1 MPNTK
6 SHRSRNDNSIL
17 SGEGISSIAGN
28 AVYIFGTQGFSFAI
42 RFVYAIALAHYLGPE
57 LYGFINYGISWY
69 FTFLSLTGFGIF
81 AILSREIGRDR
92 SSGAWITSLT
102 FTLRTPVTV
111 VAAVACGVFGWFI
124 ETRPEARVILI
135 IFSIALVGRSLALW
149 AEGVF
154 TAYEVSKF
162 SFRLQAVF
170 RTFEVI
176 AGTGLLLAGGGAT
189 AVAIVHAISW
199 WFQALAGLALTGRRL
214 VAIRFNF
221 SWQGL
226 KSILRQGIPIGIGF
240 VMVNWLR
247 SGPIVLFR
255 HFGSSE
261 NSLGQLALS
270 MQSFLIIASIPV
282 AAGLASLPVL
292 SRSVARQDGKEYIF
306 IESMIKFALFF
317 GATAGLAGLG
327 AGPWLVNLL
336 FGTRYLE
343 AGYLLGL
350 VMWLLIPFTCGITIS
365 RVYFARGE
373 FFLPTVCS
381 GAGALVMTLI
391 MPWMIGVWDTSGAV
405 VATAAGMSVWAL
417 SLIFILA
424 RSGDLYVSQTLCRP
438 LLVILLALGIFLSLK
453 SVNAWLALLTSWA
466 GLFCGTLL
474 FGGVTE
480 DEKYLLKYLMRKGF
494 LLGGA
499 DSKQSGS

>member
-1 MPNTK
+1 MENSKDRMP
-6 SHRSRNDNSIL
+6 RNDNSIF

-28 AVYIFGTQGFSFAI
+28 AVYIFGTQGFNFGI

-57 LYGFINYGISWY
+57 LYGLINYGISWY
-69 FTFLSLTGFGIF
+69 FTFLSLTGLGIV
-81 AILSREIGRDR
+81 AILSREIGKDR
-92 SSGAWITSLT
+92 SSGARITSLT

-111 VAAVACGVFGWFI
+111 FAAVACGLFAWFI
-124 ETRPEARVILI
+124 ETRPEARIILI
-135 IFSIALVGRSLALW
+135 VFSIALVGRSLALW

-154 TAYEVSKF
+154 TAYEVSQF
-162 SFRLQAVF
+162 SFRIQVVF

-176 AGTGLLLAGGGAT
+176 AGTGLLLAGGEAM

-214 VAIRFNF
+214 VPIRFNF
-221 SWQGL
+221 SWQDL

-261 NSLGQLALS
+261 NSLGQLALA
-270 MQSFLIIASIPV
+270 MQSFVVIASVPV
-282 AAGLASLPVL
+282 AAGMASLPVL
-292 SRSVARQDGKEYIF
+292 SRSVARQDGKESIF
-306 IESMIKFALFF
+306 IASTIKGALFF
-317 GATAGLAGLG
+317 GAAAGLAGMG
-327 AGPWLVNLL
+327 AGPWLVNIL
-336 FGTRYLE
+336 FGARYLE
-343 AGYLLGL
+343 AGYLLGY
-350 VMWLLIPFTCGITIS
+350 VMWLLIPFTCGFIIS

-391 MPWMIGVWDTSGAV
+391 MPWMITVMDTSGAV
-405 VATAAGMSVWAL
+405 VAMAAGMSVWAL
-417 SLIFILA
+417 SLIGIIT
-424 RSGDLYVSQTLCRP
+424 RSRDLHVGQALFRP
-438 LLVILLALGIFLSLK
+438 LIVILFALAIYMALK
-453 SVNAWLALLTSWA
+453 SMNIWLALLTSLA
-466 GLFCGTLL
+466 ALFCGMMM

-480 DEKYLLKYLMRKGF
+480 DEKYLLKHLIRKRF
-494 LLGGA
+494 LRGA
-499 DSKQSGS
+499 DDSKQSGS